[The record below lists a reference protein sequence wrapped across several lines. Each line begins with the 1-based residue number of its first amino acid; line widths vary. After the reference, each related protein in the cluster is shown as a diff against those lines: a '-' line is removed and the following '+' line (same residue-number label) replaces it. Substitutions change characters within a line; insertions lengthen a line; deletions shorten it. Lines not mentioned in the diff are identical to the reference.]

1 MFALGAVVRR
11 PLGQGRRFRGG
22 GGLEEGTDVGE
33 GGREGA
39 AVIAAAARHVAS

>member
-22 GGLEEGTDVGE
+22 GGLEEGTGGVGE
-33 GGREGA
+33 S
-39 AVIAAAARHVAS
+39 AVIAAAAAHVDS